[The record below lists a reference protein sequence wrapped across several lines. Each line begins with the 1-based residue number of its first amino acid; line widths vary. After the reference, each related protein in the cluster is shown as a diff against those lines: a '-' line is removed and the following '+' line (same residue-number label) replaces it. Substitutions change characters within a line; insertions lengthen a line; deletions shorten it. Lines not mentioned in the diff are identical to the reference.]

1 MFELSSA
8 DVIASMLEAEETAK
22 KEDAKKEEESEM
34 QRILQ
39 EIESW

>member
-1 MFELSSA
+1 MPEMFEIYWEY
-8 DVIASMLEAEETAK
+8 VIASMLEAEEKAEEK
-22 KEDAKKEEESEM
+22 AEEEAEM